1 MGRWH
6 VGRRKLSKGGEGM
19 REIKFRGRVFET
31 GQWLYGSLIQFKY
44 KHAMIYDQE
53 KDHEE
58 SVEENTIGQFTGLHD
73 KNGVEI
79 YEGDLIRE
87 LGLNKTW
94 TLSRRDEF
102 SNRNHIVMWDEENLQ
117 WCGNLYEQSALEIYE
132 MDTRPLEFLCKKYT
146 IEVIGNIHEEELK

>member
-1 MGRWH
+1 
-6 VGRRKLSKGGEGM
+6 M
-19 REIKFRGRVFET
+19 RTIKFRGYVPTHLGMKGYWVYGLLVRYNDGICQIVS
-31 GQWLYGSLIQFKY
+31 GDKLYAVKC
-44 KHAMIYDQE
+44 E
-53 KDHEE
+53 
-58 SVEENTIGQFTGLHD
+58 TIGQFTGLHD

-102 SNRNHIVMWDEENLQ
+102 SNRNHIVMWDEEELQ
-117 WCGNLYEQSALEIYE
+117 WCGNLYEQSTLEIYE

-146 IEVIGNIHEEELK
+146 IEVIGNIHEGEKNE

>member
-1 MGRWH
+1 
-6 VGRRKLSKGGEGM
+6 M
-19 REIKFRGRVFET
+19 RTIKFRA
-31 GQWLYGSLIQFKY
+31 WSL
-44 KHAMIYDQE
+44 
-53 KDHEE
+53 KDKCYLNSFAIFYNGDFADMAKGVMHNNICQCDINYQKTPDDIIIE
-58 SVEENTIGQFTGLHD
+58 QFTGLHD

-79 YEGDLIRE
+79 YEGDIIRE

-102 SNRNHIVMWDEENLQ
+102 SNRNHIVMWDEEELQ

-146 IEVIGNIHEEELK
+146 IAVIGNVHEEVEE